1 MFGSQ
6 SQLKQVDEKVFR
18 IFRKSFL
25 IAEIISEVI
34 MQKVQLFILEKIN
47 TFKSIE
53 KLNIEIEVT

>member
-18 IFRKSFL
+18 IFRKSCL

-34 MQKVQLFILEKIN
+34 MQKVQLFILEKVN